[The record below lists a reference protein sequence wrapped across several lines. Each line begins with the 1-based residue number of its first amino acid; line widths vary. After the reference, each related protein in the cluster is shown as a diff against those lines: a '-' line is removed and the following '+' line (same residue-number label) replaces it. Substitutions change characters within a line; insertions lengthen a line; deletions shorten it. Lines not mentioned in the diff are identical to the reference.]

1 MGETRLWLS
10 SFRND
15 AVGIRQSWFTS
26 VNFFFLFRIH
36 LVKVGSSCWS
46 ELLCC
51 HWLYNKDR
59 IISFVFSSI
68 CRWWLT
74 NLVNWHSGIVF
85 ALFALILIVIR
96 YWNINIQKNLYAG
109 KKVKFFSLCEI
120 FLPSFVIFQQQIMC
134 LQDQKFVWISNNN
147 VIKFFQGYKVTVVLK
162 AYWNIGLKA
171 EEA

>member
-1 MGETRLWLS
+1 MWCRNKVHSSWLFEVDVNFLAVIWSDSDLGQMLPGFTWRDLGSRAQKQYDMFVCVGETRLWLS

-85 ALFALILIVIR
+85 ALFALILSSDI
-96 YWNINIQKNLYAG
+96 
-109 KKVKFFSLCEI
+109 EI
-120 FLPSFVIFQQQIMC
+120 
-134 LQDQKFVWISNNN
+134 
-147 VIKFFQGYKVTVVLK
+147 
-162 AYWNIGLKA
+162 
-171 EEA
+171 